1 MRRAVAFGLAGADT
15 TVFALAGFLLRGGIV
30 VLLLPSVVL
39 PSVIGVAGATG
50 VNAFGI
56 DGRPTPWLFEVV
68 AIASVG
74 AALYLILAFVA
85 GSLIDIWLIGAA
97 LDPESRAT
105 ARPRRF
111 PDLGVLLDLAA
122 IRAICAVPL
131 GAVVALW
138 AGSRVYAAA
147 YNELTTPTNLV
158 TPLAVRVVLSA
169 ADAILVVGLA
179 WLACEVLGAI
189 AVRRLIL
196 LDTGIRRSIGG
207 ALAQL
212 VRRPIS
218 LGATVVV
225 SYGASLVATGFAL
238 AATATAFEWCRVAA
252 RNQQAIAVTIVNTTR
267 DFRPVAFI
275 LAAAGL
281 CCAWVAA
288 LAVSGMA
295 SAWRSAALTGETAA
309 ALPGADWDAAA
320 GRCGLSGETSNISGD

>member
-1 MRRAVAFGLAGADT
+1 
-15 TVFALAGFLLRGGIV
+15 
-30 VLLLPSVVL
+30 
-39 PSVIGVAGATG
+39 
-50 VNAFGI
+50 
-56 DGRPTPWLFEVV
+56 
-68 AIASVG
+68 
-74 AALYLILAFVA
+74 
-85 GSLIDIWLIGAA
+85 
-97 LDPESRAT
+97 
-105 ARPRRF
+105 
-111 PDLGVLLDLAA
+111 
-122 IRAICAVPL
+122 
-131 GAVVALW
+131 LW